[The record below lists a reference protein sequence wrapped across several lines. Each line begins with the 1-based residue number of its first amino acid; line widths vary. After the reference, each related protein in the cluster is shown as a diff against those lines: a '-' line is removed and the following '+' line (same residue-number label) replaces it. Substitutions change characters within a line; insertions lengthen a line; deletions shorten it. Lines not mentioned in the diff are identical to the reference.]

1 MLKRSTAYYELYTP
15 QNHDAR
21 LCVMSIKL
29 MTAVWDREDLSSTQ
43 KLVLLALADWANDE
57 GLCWPSIDR
66 VAVKASLTSRAVQK
80 TIRSLEEMQFLRKE
94 EIKGR
99 GNKYWVLLPPNDV
112 HPRTTFTPPLN
123 VVHPSPEPRSPNTS
137 NTHQLTTK
145 CIKEVLPDWL
155 PMDAWN
161 GWVEMRKQRKRP
173 LTDRATARAINKLDT
188 IRSKGHDIEDLL
200 DRSTINGW
208 LDIYE
213 PKGKTNAGNS
223 EHAAEPTNP
232 MVRAVLA
239 SQAKRSADGE
249 RFADDWS

>member
-1 MLKRSTAYYELYTP
+1 
-15 QNHDAR
+15 
-21 LCVMSIKL
+21 MSIKL
-29 MTAVWDREDLSSTQ
+29 MSAVWERDDLTSTQ

-66 VAVKASLTSRAVQK
+66 VAVKASLTSRGVQK

-94 EIKGR
+94 EIKGK
-99 GNKYWVLLPPNDV
+99 GNKYWVSLPMNNV
-112 HPRTTFTPPLN
+112 HPRTTFTPPLSQ
-123 VVHPSPEPRSPNTS
+123 VHPSPEPRSPNTS
-137 NTHQLTTK
+137 KIHQLTTK
-145 CIKEVLPDWL
+145 YIRQELPECIPV
-155 PMDAWN
+155 DAWQ
-161 GWVEMRKQRKRP
+161 GWVEMRKTRKRP
-173 LTDRATARAINKLDT
+173 LTERAEARAINKLQELH
-188 IRSKGHDIEDLL
+188 SAGHDIVELL

-213 PKGKTNAGNS
+213 PKGNTNAGNS
-223 EHAAEPTNP
+223 AKPAEPTNP

>member
-1 MLKRSTAYYELYTP
+1 
-15 QNHDAR
+15 
-21 LCVMSIKL
+21 MSIKI

-57 GLCWPSIDR
+57 GLCWPSIER
-66 VAVKASLTSRAVQK
+66 VAKKSSLKKRAVQLA
-80 TIRSLEEMQFLRKE
+80 IRSLEEMQFIRRE
-94 EIKGR
+94 EVIGKGNRYWIQIPVHHMHPCIK
-99 GNKYWVLLPPNDV
+99 D
-112 HPRTTFTPPLN
+112 TPP
-123 VVHPSPEPRSPNTS
+123 VHEVHGTGASDAPNTS
-137 NTHQLTTK
+137 ITHQLITND
-145 CIKEVLPDWL
+145 IIVLPDWL

-161 GWVEMRKQRKRP
+161 GWVEMRKKRKRP
-173 LTDRATARAINKLDT
+173 LTDRATARAINKLDA

-213 PKGKTNAGNS
+213 PKGMTNAGNS
-223 EHAAEPTNP
+223 QHAAEPTNP